1 MELKREYLNTGLLS
15 EVENSACEVLGT
27 IAAPAVQVCVAHP
40 GVLSI
45 CATRRGAP
53 EVGLV
58 QSTLAGTH
66 PGRACIRHLPSL
78 SDSRTNGC

>member
-45 CATRRGAP
+45 CATRRGSTRGGAGAVHIGRHP
-53 EVGLV
+53 PGSGL
-58 QSTLAGTH
+58 H
-66 PGRACIRHLPSL
+66 
-78 SDSRTNGC
+78 